1 MPIKFILPRRSS
13 FWTQKMATKPA
24 MNFSFDN
31 QTSPITTQFTREL
44 PQLRDTSRLQ
54 RAAGQE
60 YERSF
65 RLKGPRAPFEPG
77 HRSV

>member
-1 MPIKFILPRRSS
+1 MDNSRNISGLD
-13 FWTQKMATKPA
+13 TYTKPA

-54 RAAGQE
+54 RAAWQE

-65 RLKGPRAPFEPG
+65 D
-77 HRSV
+77 